1 MALNLKQDERE
12 LIRLVNFFKKK
23 TKALVQENKSIEEYT
38 QLLETGDKLV
48 EQINL
53 HANSREIVEGER
65 RKLNAL
71 VKDNAACPKCQKNN
85 QLKLV
90 GSDKSPEGWKSNKYK
105 CRKCNIEFVWNA
117 PNNPWDMIPYV
128 ERFIAQSEENIAK
141 ETIPA
146 SEKEALVV
154 MVQQMKANLDKLKPV
169 VLASDQDLANL
180 EMHDKEMEGLV
191 HKFKKYLM
199 IEKIKMDD

>member
-1 MALNLKQDERE
+1 MAQNLKPNERE

-23 TKALVQENKSIEEYT
+23 TKALTQENKSIEEYA

-48 EQINL
+48 EQITI
-53 HANSREIVEGER
+53 HAANRDIVEGER
-65 RKLNAL
+65 KKLNEL
-71 VKDNAACPKCQKNN
+71 VKENAVCPKCQKSN

-90 GSDKSPEGWKSNKYK
+90 GTSKSPEGWKSNKYK

-128 ERFIAQSEENIAK
+128 ERFIVQSEEKIAK
-141 ETIPA
+141 ENVPA
-146 SEKEALVV
+146 EEKEQVAV

-169 VLASDQDLANL
+169 VLASDADLTEL
-180 EMHDKEMEGLV
+180 ESRDKEMDELIN
-191 HKFKKYLM
+191 KFKKYLM
-199 IEKIKMDD
+199 IEKIKMED